1 MGCPQPAPRPF
12 AGHFACIRTKMPNV
26 APSALQLPTSGY
38 AKTSVLLRRSIAY
51 LAVIEILQIAK
62 AIR

>member
-1 MGCPQPAPRPF
+1 MANI
-12 AGHFACIRTKMPNV
+12 AL
-26 APSALQLPTSGY
+26 SALQVPTSGY

-51 LAVIEILQIAK
+51 LTVIEILEIAK

>member
-1 MGCPQPAPRPF
+1 MANISLP
-12 AGHFACIRTKMPNV
+12 
-26 APSALQLPTSGY
+26 ALQSPTIGY

-51 LAVIEILQIAK
+51 LAVIEILEIAK

>member
-1 MGCPQPAPRPF
+1 
-12 AGHFACIRTKMPNV
+12 MPNV
-26 APSALQLPTSGY
+26 ALSALQVPTSGY

-51 LAVIEILQIAK
+51 LTVIEILEIAK

>member
-1 MGCPQPAPRPF
+1 MA
-12 AGHFACIRTKMPNV
+12 IV
-26 APSALQLPTSGY
+26 APSALQVPTSGY

-51 LAVIEILQIAK
+51 LAVIEILEIAK